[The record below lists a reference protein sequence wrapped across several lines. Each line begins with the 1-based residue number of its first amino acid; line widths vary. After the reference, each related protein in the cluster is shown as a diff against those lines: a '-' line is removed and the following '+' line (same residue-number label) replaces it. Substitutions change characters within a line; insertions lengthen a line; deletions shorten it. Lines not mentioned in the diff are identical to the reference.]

1 MQEEEGSNAGTE
13 KQRHPRTVRSL
24 QEEVFLHFSLTELNI
39 LMIQLVLF
47 FMIQLI
53 IFFMLQLPTF
63 LILSKA
69 CYLYHATAC

>member
-13 KQRHPRTVRSL
+13 KQRHPRTIRSL
-24 QEEVFLHFSLTELNI
+24 QEEVILHLSSTKLDI

-47 FMIQLI
+47 LMIPLI

-69 CYLYHATAC
+69 CYLHHATAC

>member
-1 MQEEEGSNAGTE
+1 MGEYPSYVQEEEGSNAGTE

-24 QEEVFLHFSLTELNI
+24 QEEVILHLSAAELDI

-47 FMIQLI
+47 FMIQL
-53 IFFMLQLPTF
+53 PTS

-69 CYLYHATAC
+69 CYLHHATAC